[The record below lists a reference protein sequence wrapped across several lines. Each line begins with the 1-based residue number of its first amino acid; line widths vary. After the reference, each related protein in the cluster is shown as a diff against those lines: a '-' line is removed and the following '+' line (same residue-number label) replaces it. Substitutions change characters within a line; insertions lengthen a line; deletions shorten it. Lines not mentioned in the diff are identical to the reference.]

1 MQTSLTGVSILK
13 CLGVPYHAIALS
25 CHCCIHCLLWCTA
38 TKRKEEKIFKI
49 TPHLP
54 VPEEREMIKIIVWY
68 CLNRGNLASPN
79 VSSQLTPLV
88 AFVTNVLPTPQ
99 SPQQMQFHW
108 NWHHHH
114 CHQLWRIEIYWCIMV
129 ICLNTALIC
138 FVVNCRCRS
147 WAGWASQIKTNKECE
162 TRWNFRFHKFNAV
175 FISIFL
181 FSQNFHSVYFLLCF

>member
-1 MQTSLTGVSILK
+1 
-13 CLGVPYHAIALS
+13 
-25 CHCCIHCLLWCTA
+25 
-38 TKRKEEKIFKI
+38 
-49 TPHLP
+49 
-54 VPEEREMIKIIVWY
+54 MIKIIVWY

-129 ICLNTALIC
+129 ICLNTVWIC

-162 TRWNFRFHKFNAV
+162 TRWNFRFHKFKAV
-175 FISIFL
+175 LFLSFHFHKISIACIFFYVFKGFQLICNLPFFGSCFIHLGINFL
-181 FSQNFHSVYFLLCF
+181 NLPPPPAACEFKLLFIQTPKLSHQTKQRKPMLCLL